1 MNQQNYTNYT
11 NPQIPGQNYTNYTN
25 PYPAQPYNT
34 YGQQNYGY
42 NSYAGQGSKTAV
54 IKTDTIQDMQKY
66 YICLFA
72 GILAII
78 LFIFNFLDIPAG
90 YKIFFGILQ
99 LGGFGAG
106 TYVRTHTKQDST
118 HKFAV
123 AVQFINGLAAVL
135 SFMFAIY
142 WLV

>member
-1 MNQQNYTNYT
+1 M
-11 NPQIPGQNYTNYTN
+11 
-25 PYPAQPYNT
+25 QP
-34 YGQQNYGY
+34 NYGY
-42 NSYAGQGSKTAV
+42 NASYTGQGSRTAV

-90 YKIFFGILQ
+90 YKIFFGVLQ

-106 TYVRTHTKQDST
+106 TYVRTHTKQEST
-118 HKFAV
+118 HKFASV
-123 AVQFINGLAAVL
+123 VQFFNGLTAVL

-142 WLV
+142 NLV